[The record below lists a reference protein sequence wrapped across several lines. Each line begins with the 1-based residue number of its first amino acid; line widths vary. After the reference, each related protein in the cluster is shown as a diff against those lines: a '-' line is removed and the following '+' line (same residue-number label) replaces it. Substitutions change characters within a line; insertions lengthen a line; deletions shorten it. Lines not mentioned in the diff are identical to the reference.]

1 MTTSAVAPK
10 RAAMSSALMRS
21 SLCSLAKASYWSE
34 GYMSARMTVLRHVP
48 ELTNYCKID
57 MTAMVTGTPGIHQ
70 RNRFDIT
77 AY

>member
-1 MTTSAVAPK
+1 
-10 RAAMSSALMRS
+10 
-21 SLCSLAKASYWSE
+21 
-34 GYMSARMTVLRHVP
+34 MSARMTVLRHVP